1 KHNLS
6 QGLTALLKGHD
17 FLPGNIVR
25 KGSNIIYFKAS
36 EQIEDLLTFM
46 GASGAALEIMNLKV
60 YKDFRNKANRITN
73 CETANI
79 DKMVE
84 ANGQTLSAI
93 KYLKQQGAYETMPEN
108 LREAAKLREENPEIS
123 LKELAACFNPP
134 LSKSGLCHR
143 LRRISEIANALSE
156 RNKNV

>member
-1 KHNLS
+1 LS

-46 GASGAALEIMNLKV
+46 GASGAALQIMNTKV
-60 YKDFRNKANRITN
+60 YKDIRNKANRITN

-79 DKMVE
+79 DKIVAANQNTLQAIAYLRDHGALGALPE
-84 ANGQTLSAI
+84 ALRDA
-93 KYLKQQGAYETMPEN
+93 AV
-108 LREAAKLREENPEIS
+108 LREAAPEIS
-123 LKELAACFNPP
+123 LKALAAQFEPP
-134 LSKSGLCHR
+134 LSKSGLSHR
-143 LRRISEIANALSE
+143 IKKIEQIADEMRE
-156 RNKNV
+156 RNVHG